1 MLVVTQLGGG
11 RSWVLALLL
20 VDGGG
25 TSYLLK
31 VQLGGDSHLLLEVQL
46 SMVQVGPM

>member
-25 TSYLLK
+25 RSYLMN
-31 VQLGGDSHLLLEVQL
+31 LGGDSHLLLEVQL

>member
-11 RSWVLALLL
+11 RSWVLAVLL

-25 TSYLLK
+25 RSYLL